1 LQQNASTLLR
11 EVIPQRVERF
21 AGVAGARSPYGLRVI
36 VSRFAPSPNG
46 PLHLGHAF
54 SAIFAHDLAR
64 GPSGALGGRFLL
76 RIEDIDGA
84 RSRPELAAEFRADL
98 AWLGV
103 EWEQVPAQSTR
114 LAAYVAA
121 ADKLRQMGLLY
132 PCRCTRAE
140 IAQAATTAGP
150 DGPVYPGT
158 CRGLALDPDG
168 SVAWRLDVAEAL
180 RRTGPLTWLD
190 QRAGEQPAAAELFG
204 DVVLV
209 RKEAETPASYH
220 LAVTIDDAADGVTLV
235 TRGMD
240 LFPATHVHRL
250 LQALLG
256 LPVPAW
262 HHHPLLLD
270 AGGHTL
276 AKRRGSG
283 TARLGLAE
291 RRRAGE
297 DGRALADSLR
307 AGRLPAGITLGEGL
321 SGAP

>member
-1 LQQNASTLLR
+1 
-11 EVIPQRVERF
+11 
-21 AGVAGARSPYGLRVI
+21 
-36 VSRFAPSPNG
+36 
-46 PLHLGHAF
+46 LGHAF
-54 SAIFAHDLAR
+54 SAIVAHDLAKAR
-64 GPSGALGGRFLL
+64 GGRFLL

-84 RSRPELAAEFRADL
+84 RSRLELGPEFRADL
-98 AWLGV
+98 AWLGL
-103 EWEQVPAQSTR
+103 EWEEVPAQSTR
-114 LAAYVAA
+114 LAAYAAA
-121 ADKLRQMGLLY
+121 ADELRAMGLLY

-140 IAQAATTAGP
+140 IAKAATATGP

-158 CRGLALDPDG
+158 CRGAEIAADEP
-168 SVAWRLDVAEAL
+168 VAWRLDVVEAL

-190 QRAGEQPAAAELFG
+190 ERAGEQAARPELSG

-220 LAVTIDDAADGVTLV
+220 LAVTIDDAADGVTLI

-256 LPVPAW
+256 LPVPTW

-270 AGGHTL
+270 ESGTKL

-283 TARLGLAE
+283 GAGHGLAE

-297 DGRALADSLR
+297 DGRALAASLR
-307 AGRLPAGITLGEGL
+307 AGRLPAGITLGESL
-321 SGAP
+321 SEAP

>member
-1 LQQNASTLLR
+1 
-11 EVIPQRVERF
+11 
-21 AGVAGARSPYGLRVI
+21 VI
-36 VSRFAPSPNG
+36 VTRFAPSPNG

-54 SAIFAHDLAR
+54 SAIVAHDLAQGR
-64 GPSGALGGRFLL
+64 SGARGGRFLL

-84 RSRPELAAEFRADL
+84 RSRPDLAGEFRADL
-98 AWLGV
+98 AWLGL
-103 EWEQVPAQSTR
+103 EWEEVPAQSTR
-114 LAAYVAA
+114 LGAYAEAAER
-121 ADKLRQMGLLY
+121 LRSEGLLY

-140 IAQAATTAGP
+140 IAAAAIKTGP

-158 CRGLALDPDG
+158 CRGASFAADG
-168 SVAWRLDVAEAL
+168 EVAWRLDMAEAL

-190 QRAGEQPAAAELFG
+190 ARAGEQDARPELLG

-250 LQALLG
+250 LQELLG
-256 LPVPAW
+256 LPVPTW

-270 AGGHTL
+270 ETGDKL
-276 AKRRGSG
+276 AKRRGSPS
-283 TARLGLAE
+283 LAD

-297 DGRALADSLR
+297 EGCALADDLR

-321 SGAP
+321 SERS